1 MQSVCFGLL
10 VPFLGTSLG
19 AACVFF
25 LRTLNETVEKILLG
39 FAAGVMVAA
48 SVWSLLLPAID
59 GAAALGRLAFL
70 PAAGGFAVG
79 FALLLLLDRYL
90 PEPAITGGGG
100 AKTGMMA
107 LAITLHNIPEGMAVG
122 AAFAGVLSG
131 NVGGAAAATVVAQR
145 ISAVLCG
152 WYIIRNYPALHFTRN
167 AFANGKK
174 FAANMFWAGL
184 SMGLMSAIYNIGSV
198 VLQSSI
204 NALGSTYIAAQVA
217 ARRFAELFF
226 IPGGALGIA
235 VATYSSQNLGAGH
248 RSRIM
253 KGVTTALG
261 IYFVWWVFVMLFVFF
276 LSDPAVR
283 AITGTNDEVIISN
296 AVLYLKISAP
306 VIPPMAVLVI
316 VRNMLQ
322 GIQHTIEP
330 LLASGLELIGKVIF
344 GVWIVPAVGYTAVCF
359 CEPVTWVI
367 CFVFIL
373 GALYRCRGE
382 LKDKE

>member
-131 NVGGAAAATVVAQR
+131 NVGGAAAAALAAGIAIQN
-145 ISAVLCG
+145 IPEGAIMPLAGCG
-152 WYIIRNYPALHFTRN
+152 MKKRR
-167 AFANGKK
+167 AFAVGVGSGAVEPVGAAVMLALTGLLQPLLPWCLA
-174 FAANMFWAGL
+174 FAA
-184 SMGLMSAIYNIGSV
+184 
-198 VLQSSI
+198 
-204 NALGSTYIAAQVA
+204 
-217 ARRFAELFF
+217 
-226 IPGGALGIA
+226 GA
-235 VATYSSQNLGAGH
+235 
-248 RSRIM
+248 
-253 KGVTTALG
+253 
-261 IYFVWWVFVMLFVFF
+261 MLFVVADQLLPEIGGRKSALGVAAFAAGF
-276 LSDPAVR
+276 LVMM
-283 AITGTNDEVIISN
+283 
-296 AVLYLKISAP
+296 VLDVA
-306 VIPPMAVLVI
+306 
-316 VRNMLQ
+316 
-322 GIQHTIEP
+322 
-330 LLASGLELIGKVIF
+330 
-344 GVWIVPAVGYTAVCF
+344 
-359 CEPVTWVI
+359 
-367 CFVFIL
+367 L
-373 GALYRCRGE
+373 G
-382 LKDKE
+382 

>member
-131 NVGGAAAATVVAQR
+131 NVGGAAAAALAAGAI
-145 ISAVLCG
+145 ISLPLAGCG
-152 WYIIRNYPALHFTRN
+152 MKKRR
-167 AFANGKK
+167 AFAVGVGSGAVEPVGAAVMLALTGLLQPLLPWCLA
-174 FAANMFWAGL
+174 FAA
-184 SMGLMSAIYNIGSV
+184 
-198 VLQSSI
+198 
-204 NALGSTYIAAQVA
+204 
-217 ARRFAELFF
+217 
-226 IPGGALGIA
+226 GA
-235 VATYSSQNLGAGH
+235 
-248 RSRIM
+248 
-253 KGVTTALG
+253 
-261 IYFVWWVFVMLFVFF
+261 MLFVVADQLLPEIGGRKSALGVAAFAAGF
-276 LSDPAVR
+276 LVMM
-283 AITGTNDEVIISN
+283 
-296 AVLYLKISAP
+296 VLDVA
-306 VIPPMAVLVI
+306 
-316 VRNMLQ
+316 
-322 GIQHTIEP
+322 
-330 LLASGLELIGKVIF
+330 
-344 GVWIVPAVGYTAVCF
+344 
-359 CEPVTWVI
+359 
-367 CFVFIL
+367 L
-373 GALYRCRGE
+373 G
-382 LKDKE
+382 

>member
-70 PAAGGFAVG
+70 PAAGGFAMG

-131 NVGGAAAATVVAQR
+131 NVGGAAAAALAAGIAIQNIPEGAI
-145 ISAVLCG
+145 ISLPLAGCG
-152 WYIIRNYPALHFTRN
+152 MKKRR
-167 AFANGKK
+167 AFAVGVGSGAVEPVGAAVMLALTGLLQPLLPWCLA
-174 FAANMFWAGL
+174 FAA
-184 SMGLMSAIYNIGSV
+184 
-198 VLQSSI
+198 
-204 NALGSTYIAAQVA
+204 
-217 ARRFAELFF
+217 
-226 IPGGALGIA
+226 GA
-235 VATYSSQNLGAGH
+235 
-248 RSRIM
+248 
-253 KGVTTALG
+253 
-261 IYFVWWVFVMLFVFF
+261 MLFVVADQLLPEIGGRKSALGVAAFAAGF
-276 LSDPAVR
+276 LVMM
-283 AITGTNDEVIISN
+283 
-296 AVLYLKISAP
+296 VLDVA
-306 VIPPMAVLVI
+306 
-316 VRNMLQ
+316 
-322 GIQHTIEP
+322 
-330 LLASGLELIGKVIF
+330 
-344 GVWIVPAVGYTAVCF
+344 
-359 CEPVTWVI
+359 
-367 CFVFIL
+367 L
-373 GALYRCRGE
+373 G
-382 LKDKE
+382 